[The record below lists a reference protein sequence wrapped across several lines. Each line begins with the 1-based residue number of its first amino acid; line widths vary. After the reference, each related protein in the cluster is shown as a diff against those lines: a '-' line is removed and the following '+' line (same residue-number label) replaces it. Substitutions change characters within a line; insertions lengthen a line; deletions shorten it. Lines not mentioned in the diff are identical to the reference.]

1 MAYQRLLD
9 LMVPVSDP
17 WPLAPLQSEID
28 QQNLQMP
35 QWWDILSAESRR
47 QYNVSPQL

>member
-9 LMVPVSDP
+9 PMVPVSDP
-17 WPLAPLQSEID
+17 WSLAHLQSEID

-47 QYNVSPQL
+47 QDYVSPQL